1 MRRGNYPLLTAAVT
15 GSGALGPNECS
26 GARQIEVSITF
37 GAGTSAGAVTVE
49 SATPGYGGTWASESV
64 VNWAAASRTHK
75 VIITGGRQAI
85 QARISTAI
93 VGGTVDAVASI

>member
-37 GAGTSAGAVTVE
+37 GAGTSAGA
-49 SATPGYGGTWASESV
+49 GGTWASESV

-93 VGGTVDAVASI
+93 VGGTVDAVASITD